1 MNHARAETVRRDS
14 RSSLTPAFPDRRWWD
29 SGWLWMAL
37 AIAST
42 IPFWWPS
49 VPPLVDVPGHLARYR
64 VLLDFEKSASL
75 QQYFSIHWTLIGN
88 LGCDLLVLP
97 LARILGV
104 EPAGKLVVMAIPAL
118 STWAIYVLSREVHG
132 RVPATALFAVPF
144 VYNFP
149 FNYGFTNFAL
159 AMALSLLALALWLRI
174 TRSGRWWLR
183 AAVFAPLSFMLW
195 VAHAFGWAVLLLAAW
210 SAELVRRRDSGQR
223 LILAAISAGLDCL
236 PLCLPAVLTLLWGQ
250 SDAGQDTG
258 GFFMIGAKV
267 YSFAA
272 TLRDRWLI
280 WDSFGVA
287 IAVVLVGAAM
297 WERHFELS
305 RKIAIPAAVL
315 TVVFLAMPSNIFGS
329 AYADMRLV
337 PFVIIFAVL
346 AIRFVDENH
355 RLTQLLA
362 LLGLA
367 FFGMRLGGTTLSYA
381 MADREMAAQIR
392 ALDYLPQGARVL
404 SLVGNTCGDE
414 WKMPRHFHLGSLVI
428 VRKLGF
434 SNDQFRYPGPHL
446 LHIDY
451 PEAGAY
457 EKDPSEVAYS
467 RKCLARTR
475 RSKQDS
481 AYLRAKGVTNH
492 TADQAL
498 REFPR
503 QAFDYVWVLRAPNFD
518 LAAPRAGLVPIW
530 RSGDAVLYHIE
541 RSVNSDEPGRS
552 ANQRLLTAH

>member
-1 MNHARAETVRRDS
+1 MNYARADV
-14 RSSLTPAFPDRRWWD
+14 SSNGSSAALNPAPMDRGWWE
-29 SGWLWMAL
+29 SGWFWLAL
-37 AIAST
+37 AIVST

-49 VPPLVDVPGHLARYR
+49 IPPLVDVPGHLARYR
-64 VLLDFEKSASL
+64 VLLDIDKSESL
-75 QQYFSIHWTLIGN
+75 QRYFSIHWTLIGN

-104 EPAGKLVVMAIPAL
+104 EPAAKLVVMAIPAL
-118 STWAIYVLSREVHG
+118 STWGICALSREVHG
-132 RVPATALFAVPF
+132 KVPATALFAVPF
-144 VYNFP
+144 IYNFP

-159 AMALSLLALALWLRI
+159 SMALSVLALALWLRI
-174 TRSGRWWLR
+174 ARSQRWWLR
-183 AAVFAPLSFMLW
+183 AAVFVPLSFMLW

-210 SAELVRRRDSGQR
+210 SAELVRRRDLGQR
-223 LILAAISAGLDCL
+223 LIWAAISAGLDCL
-236 PLCLPAVLTLLWGQ
+236 PLCLPVILTLLWGQ
-250 SDAGQDTG
+250 GDAGQDTG

-287 IAVVLVGAAM
+287 VAVVLVGAAI
-297 WERHFELS
+297 WEKHFELS
-305 RKIAIPAAVL
+305 RKLAIPAVVL
-315 TVVFLAMPSNIFGS
+315 TAAFLAMPSNILGS

-355 RLTQLLA
+355 RLTRLLA
-362 LLGLA
+362 LFGLA
-367 FFGMRLGGTTLSYA
+367 FIGFRLGGTTLSYA
-381 MADREMAAQIR
+381 IADREMRSQTR

-414 WKMPRHFHLGSLVI
+414 WKMPRHFHLASLVI
-428 VRKLGF
+428 VRKQGF

-451 PEAGAY
+451 HQAGAY

-467 RKCLARTR
+467 RKCLADMR
-475 RSKQDS
+475 RSAQGL
-481 AYLRAKGVTNH
+481 AYFRSKGGTGH
-492 TADQAL
+492 TANQAL

-503 QAFDYVWVLRAPNFD
+503 GAFDYVWVLRAPNFD
-518 LAAPRAGLVPIW
+518 IAVRRPGLVPIW
-530 RSGDAVLYHIE
+530 SSGDAVLYQIE
-541 RSVNSDEPGRS
+541 HNVNSAQAG
-552 ANQRLLTAH
+552 QQ